1 MAESFAFLCVRKFI
15 VAARP
20 PTGITNQ
27 SAIEWP
33 ISWSH
38 FACSAVAAMPR
49 MGRNIVTAGS
59 TVQSITHNI
68 EAMFDILRSRSFH
81 SSHLLLPPDFFPRLS
96 SSSAEVVAVAEGKK
110 MPIFTL
116 GLPACAQPACAQPPL
131 QGVGRPLLFGE
142 RPADGRFASMMTLA
156 FGRTN
161 KLVGAENA
169 REIEGKKHEAK
180 RRKGTNE

>member
-1 MAESFAFLCVRKFI
+1 
-15 VAARP
+15 
-20 PTGITNQ
+20 
-27 SAIEWP
+27 
-33 ISWSH
+33 
-38 FACSAVAAMPR
+38 MPR

-96 SSSAEVVAVAEGKK
+96 SSSADDVAVAEGKK

-116 GLPACAQPACAQPPL
+116 GLPACAQPPL